1 VCFGGGT
8 CKVLSG
14 SAPATVL
21 DTLSD
26 SGSIANPGDTR
37 AIANNNTLHVLVS
50 DAGAGGNQ
58 SNVVE
63 YQILG
68 EDANGNPVPHGVAT
82 VLNSTGVGGIQAI
95 ALNNAGH
102 MFILNAN
109 GSNPQ
114 IVELNQSG
122 TSVATTQL
130 DTNCS
135 VAQVTSMDLS
145 AVGSSAYVTSGGTIQ
160 RLTFPTT
167 CAAFA
172 NLGSGVTFYGIRD
185 IPPLALPANCNSAPC
200 PATEAVLVIAN
211 GFFDSNGDGL
221 ANGSDTNI
229 CTDTIGG
236 TAVSCALLLKTD
248 GSADGLTAQPWK
260 ASFVYAVGQRV
271 LDAHLHVQQVTA
283 VSANAKSGNTTPTWN
298 DNPGGFT
305 TDNKV
310 TWQEQ
315 GTSVGARYVGTGQTT
330 LRALALD
337 PLIGPCVTS
346 PCSPPTRKVSNFWM
360 ADSASGSFLK
370 LNFAS
375 AVATSFSTSIPSCTG
390 CSGIQS
396 IGIYGAEHAAQ
407 PGLSQFADQTLT
419 IPALLTS
426 SNTVSYDFK
435 PGSADDNKVKMTAY
449 ASTATNS
456 ARSIPLAVYASSIA
470 AASGTSDSGLPCLP
484 TTENGNCVVW
494 EQDNPPPPSGV
505 ESAQNFTFAI
515 PTGIDFNNVD
525 VLQDEQL
532 DITFIVGNQDP
543 VPRKFGS
550 CLLSLHTITPA
561 VQGASNCQYGSPLTN
576 SPPDVPACFSN
587 GNNIKFNFQ
596 CSSTGAT
603 PPSQLQPLLRVVR
616 TSVATGAAPDP
627 LFPLQGTGGTANYRG
642 TNGNFSFNL
651 LSPGNGTYAACTFEG
666 THSVETFCTNF
677 VVKNK
682 CP

>member
-1 VCFGGGT
+1 
-8 CKVLSG
+8 
-14 SAPATVL
+14 
-21 DTLSD
+21 
-26 SGSIANPGDTR
+26 
-37 AIANNNTLHVLVS
+37 
-50 DAGAGGNQ
+50 
-58 SNVVE
+58 
-63 YQILG
+63 
-68 EDANGNPVPHGVAT
+68 
-82 VLNSTGVGGIQAI
+82 
-95 ALNNAGH
+95 
-102 MFILNAN
+102 
-109 GSNPQ
+109 
-114 IVELNQSG
+114 
-122 TSVATTQL
+122 
-130 DTNCS
+130 
-135 VAQVTSMDLS
+135 
-145 AVGSSAYVTSGGTIQ
+145 
-160 RLTFPTT
+160 
-167 CAAFA
+167 
-172 NLGSGVTFYGIRD
+172 
-185 IPPLALPANCNSAPC
+185 
-200 PATEAVLVIAN
+200 
-211 GFFDSNGDGL
+211 
-221 ANGSDTNI
+221 
-229 CTDTIGG
+229 
-236 TAVSCALLLKTD
+236 
-248 GSADGLTAQPWK
+248 
-260 ASFVYAVGQRV
+260 VGQRV

-505 ESAQNFTFAI
+505 EFAQNFTFAI